1 MMHIVFFIALVMA
14 DASNVPIHKVFIHKS
29 QNRFRTLLTSL
40 RLLQEQQEPWTNP
53 DEIDVTPAPFA
64 RKSPT
69 RQPVMQPIIPPPSN
83 PPTSKPFPI
92 PTPII
97 IFTPQPTMPPSS
109 APSVKITE
117 SPSQRPTIRP
127 SQSPV
132 AAPSQAPTLFPSH
145 VPSQEPLSVSPS
157 IHPTDRMTTGSES
170 EEGENPSL
178 TTVSLPMTFKARLEG
193 VRESDID
200 ELLPRVATVWRTFI
214 REAVEDEFG
223 PSSFSSLELAVTAE
237 RRRLRVLQTDGVV
250 DFLNIAARGQL
261 VMRFDDEEADTKRQE
276 VRSFLDETISREN
289 LQNALTSSDT
299 NFEVTVDGE
308 NESQQVVDEKPKLWE
323 IILGFSIL
331 AIALGTLV
339 FWAMFFWRKRQKKL
353 RKKKLAAIRS
363 APMSVNDMGSS
374 VAQPPMPPAKYQTF
388 APVTVRPLAEG
399 PRQNILAR
407 NDTNLDSFIK
417 RALTDKES
425 DDDAAN
431 RGPSSDESDTGSE
444 FGRQLRMAASLDK
457 ASWEE
462 FQRQKQALE
471 RVSRSGI
478 SSGGE
483 HDGTSDRYNLGGEGE
498 QQGIEVE
505 HNGIHPTV
513 TYAGDEKRMQSSR
526 SKGSSSK
533 ADRYGTQDH
542 GDSEPYGDAKDI
554 ASATFPDKARYLFS
568 SQNLNDPD
576 SSDDQSETSFRV
588 SPTDSSWSGGD
599 LTDMDEPL
607 ATLSMLKEVEELS
620 QYVQQYEQKR
630 ESRKMRELELKQRE
644 FHNKQRLQLSMSASS
659 PDREERQL
667 YERGTRSMYSERILD
682 AHTVRRSQ
690 SSPSKQGGLTYQAGT
705 DYPGDR
711 PREAYAIPQ
720 RSVLPSSFES
730 FHSTDLSDGEDDVSQ
745 RLGITPQYPLVSDNN
760 SNRKSSRDAKA
771 ERPLEDEKLSQG
783 ARRGDVEG
791 LPQQSGSH
799 ASVYHASSGTT
810 SQEPKPFAQ
819 SLRAQSQGEDP
830 NSHEYHQND
839 AKRLVRSVTL
849 PSRTAQGKITNIV
862 TMFESKPHTAVVP
875 PSPTWQYEN

>member
-1 MMHIVFFIALVMA
+1 
-14 DASNVPIHKVFIHKS
+14 
-29 QNRFRTLLTSL
+29 
-40 RLLQEQQEPWTNP
+40 
-53 DEIDVTPAPFA
+53 
-64 RKSPT
+64 
-69 RQPVMQPIIPPPSN
+69 
-83 PPTSKPFPI
+83 
-92 PTPII
+92 
-97 IFTPQPTMPPSS
+97 MPPSS
-109 APSVKITE
+109 APSVKFTDF
-117 SPSQRPTIRP
+117 PSQRPTLRP

-132 AAPSQAPTLFPSH
+132 TVPSEAPTSFPSN
-145 VPSQEPLSVSPS
+145 VPSQEPLSTQPS
-157 IHPTDRMTTGSES
+157 NHPTDRVTDGSES

-178 TTVSLPMTFKARLEG
+178 TTVALPMKFKARLEG

-223 PSSFSSLELAVTAE
+223 PSSFASLELTVTAE
-237 RRRLRVLQTDGVV
+237 RRRLRLLQTDRVF
-250 DFLNIAARGQL
+250 DFLDIAARGQL
-261 VMRFDDEEADTKRQE
+261 IMRFDDEEADTKRQE

-308 NESQQVVDEKPKLWE
+308 NENQPVVDDKPKLWE
-323 IILGFSIL
+323 IILGFTIL
-331 AIALGTLV
+331 TIALGTLV

-353 RKKKLAAIRS
+353 RKKKLAALRS
-363 APMSVNDMGSS
+363 APMSVNGMGSS
-374 VAQPPMPPAKYQTF
+374 DVQSPMPQAKYQTF
-388 APVTVRPLAEG
+388 APTTTRPLAEG

-407 NDTNLDSFIK
+407 SDPNLNSFIG

-425 DDDAAN
+425 NDDTAN
-431 RGPSSDESDTGSE
+431 RGLGSDESDTGSE

-462 FQRQKQALE
+462 FQRQKQT
-471 RVSRSGI
+471 SRTGI

-483 HDGTSDRYNLGGEGE
+483 YDGTSDRYPIGGEGE
-498 QQGIEVE
+498 HQGIEVE
-505 HNGIHPTV
+505 HSGIHPTV
-513 TYAGDEKRMQSSR
+513 SYAGDEKRMQSSR
-526 SKGSSSK
+526 SKNSSSK

-554 ASATFPDKARYLFS
+554 ASATSPDKNPFS
-568 SQNLNDPD
+568 RQSLNNPD
-576 SSDDQSETSFRV
+576 SSDDQSDTSFRV

-644 FHNKQRLQLSMSASS
+644 FHNKQRLQLSISASLQ
-659 PDREERQL
+659 DREERQL
-667 YERGTRSMYSERILD
+667 HERGTRSIYSERILD
-682 AHTVRRSQ
+682 APIVRRSQ
-690 SSPSKQGGLTYQAGT
+690 SSPSNYGGLNYQAGT

-730 FHSTDLSDGEDDVSQ
+730 FHSTELSDGEDDVSQ
-745 RLGITPQYPLVSDNN
+745 RLGITPQHPLVSDNN
-760 SNRKSSRDAKA
+760 SNRKSSRDAKTQ
-771 ERPLEDEKLSQG
+771 RPLEDEKLSQG
-783 ARRGDVEG
+783 ALSDNMEG
-791 LPQQSGSH
+791 QPKQSGSH
-799 ASVYHASSGTT
+799 ASIYHASNGTI
-810 SQEPKPFAQ
+810 SQEPKPCAR
-819 SLRAQSQGEDP
+819 SLHTQSQREDLHI
-830 NSHEYHQND
+830 HEYHQNV
-839 AKRLVRSVTL
+839 AKRLERSVTS
-849 PSRTAQGKITNIV
+849 PSRTAQGKISNIV

-875 PSPTWQYEN
+875 PSPSWQYEN